1 MENAKIIS
9 MLQAAVN
16 KEYDRLCNAMRGDD
30 EVLERI
36 YAYSYSTLAMLMLAI
51 INSDDTEESED
62 ECIG

>member
-9 MLQAAVN
+9 MLRAAVN

-36 YAYSYSTLAMLMLAI
+36 YAYSYSTLAMLMLSI
-51 INSDDTEESED
+51 INSDTEESED